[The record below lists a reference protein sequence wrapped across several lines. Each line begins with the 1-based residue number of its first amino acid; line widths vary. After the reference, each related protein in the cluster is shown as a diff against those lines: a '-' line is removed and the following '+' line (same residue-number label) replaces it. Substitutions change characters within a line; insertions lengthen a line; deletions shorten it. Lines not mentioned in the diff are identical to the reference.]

1 MKTNK
6 TPLAAVKANPNNP
19 RTISP
24 ENERLLVKSI
34 LEFPKMLEIRPIVTD
49 IEGVILGG
57 NMRYKALT
65 AIAAMS
71 EEQLLAEIAA
81 LRSTQSKTTE
91 EVNNL
96 TTFWVEWLR
105 TPFAFVVDASNLS
118 YEEKQAF
125 VIKDN
130 VNFGQWDFDLLDNF
144 SQEDLQDWGVQ
155 TWGGLMPITAPGN
168 TPEPIA
174 PADNRERIILIF
186 PRERK
191 AEIEQLLGLPGGK
204 NVYRLDE
211 LINGDERCAE

>member
-91 EVNNL
+91 EVDNL
-96 TTFWVEWLR
+96 TSFWAEWLR
-105 TPFAFVVDASNLS
+105 APFAVVVNASNFTE
-118 YEEKQAF
+118 EEKQAF

-144 SQEDLQDWGVQ
+144 SQEDLRDWGVQ
-155 TWGGLMPITAPGN
+155 TWGGLTPITAPGN

-186 PRERK
+186 PRECKEEVER
-191 AEIEQLLGLPGGK
+191 LFRLPGGK